1 MEISGDPILVSRPDN
16 RTDPPVKFV
25 SSTRPPMFVAAI
37 ALTSMALGMLLA
49 GAAQA
54 SSPTEAAVLIEA
66 DTGKVLYA
74 ENAGVP
80 WYPASLSKLMT
91 TYVVLQAVKTKRIT
105 LDNLYTVSA
114 RAASQAPSK
123 MGFKVGTQLTVDN
136 ALKM

>member
-1 MEISGDPILVSRPDN
+1 MEISGDPKLVSRPDN

-25 SSTRPPMFVAAI
+25 SSTRPSMFAAAI
-37 ALTSMALGMLLA
+37 ALTSMVLS
-49 GAAQA
+49 GAAHA

-91 TYVVLQAVKTKRIT
+91 TYVTLQAVKNKRIT
-105 LDNLYTVSA
+105 LD
-114 RAASQAPSK
+114 R
-123 MGFKVGTQLTVDN
+123 
-136 ALKM
+136 